1 MPHPPRTFEFFGITA
16 FVILGLLREGGQ
28 TCEARQ
34 SKAAEARACHGQQG
48 PEENILDAKLSQ

>member
-1 MPHPPRTFEFFGITA
+1 MPHPSRTVNFFGITA

-34 SKAAEARACHGQQG
+34 SKAAEARARHGQQG
-48 PEENILDAKLSQ
+48 PEENILDERLSQ